1 MISINYL
8 FNKLKFIFF
17 LELIFIQFYSI
28 KTYSQEEF
36 LNFIEIT
43 DNSKI
48 NALGGNN
55 ISSEHNYFLLNPSLT
70 NDRSISLNYLNYILD
85 INSSSILY
93 SDSSRFLGNYGIGV
107 KYFSHGKF
115 EGYDISGSYNG
126 DFYPKEY
133 LFTFNKSYKLS
144 MFSIGTNLK
153 YFYSKLYDKSN
164 SGMIVDIG
172 ADFSPLPT
180 KDLRLALVFSNIGF
194 LLAENQ
200 MIIPSNF
207 KFGTSFKPEYMP
219 LRFSVTY
226 IYSQKN
232 YEKENFS
239 FGIEVLLSKYMNVL
253 IGYNFKND
261 KGFKLN
267 KSEKLRGI
275 SYGLELILKRF
286 ELNYSRLILNSI
298 SNSNNISINYK
309 LKRN

>member
-1 MISINYL
+1 
-8 FNKLKFIFF
+8 
-17 LELIFIQFYSI
+17 
-28 KTYSQEEF
+28 
-36 LNFIEIT
+36 
-43 DNSKI
+43 
-48 NALGGNN
+48 
-55 ISSEHNYFLLNPSLT
+55 
-70 NDRSISLNYLNYILD
+70 
-85 INSSSILY
+85 
-93 SDSSRFLGNYGIGV
+93 
-107 KYFSHGKF
+107 
-115 EGYDISGSYNG
+115 
-126 DFYPKEY
+126 
-133 LFTFNKSYKLS
+133 

-172 ADFSPLPT
+172 ANFSPLPT

-194 LLAENQ
+194 LLGENQ

-219 LRFSVTY
+219 LRFSLTY